1 MRVEMARAASG
12 SVKIEIMPSVR
23 TARRAGKLT
32 VRQDDLSELSHR
44 DRKKAR
50 QRAELLRIS
59 LELFKEKGFD
69 NTRME
74 DIALQ
79 ADVSTPTVYNYF
91 QTKRDVL
98 VEILKQD
105 RADTRQA
112 FEEIV
117 ANPSTEPEEAFAALV
132 QANMSNIREP
142 GDKRLWREILAAVA
156 RSHDQED
163 DSFEENHEVF
173 RRYIKRLLLHFI
185 EAGKLSKDLPLDIAA
200 DIIFAINSHNL
211 RYIASSERCTP
222 ERIRDISRQQFQL
235 LMRNWRVEPKAGPG
249 KSRAKQQK

>member
-1 MRVEMARAASG
+1 MPRVKSA
-12 SVKIEIMPSVR
+12 PQ
-23 TARRAGKLT
+23 AGKSLFQ
-32 VRQDDLSELSHR
+32 RDDLSELSHR

-69 NTRME
+69 STRME

-91 QTKRDVL
+91 QTKLDVL

-105 RADTRQA
+105 REDTKQA
-112 FEEIV
+112 FDEIV
-117 ANPSTEPEEAFAALV
+117 ENPAAEPEEALATLV
-132 QANMSNIREP
+132 QANMNNVREP

-156 RSHDQED
+156 RSHDKED
-163 DSFEENHEVF
+163 DSFEKNHEVF
-173 RRYIKRLLLHFI
+173 RRYIKRLLTHFI
-185 EAGKLSKDLPLDIAA
+185 DAGKLSKAIPLDIAA

-222 ERIRDISRQQFQL
+222 ERIRDISRQQFKL
-235 LMRNWRVEPKAGPG
+235 LMSNWRTDAKTASSKPRTAR
-249 KSRAKQQK
+249 KSAKKSK